1 LSAAIG
7 EFGVGSGMDLA
18 IEIMHSKPRLD
29 LEQELRVERAAFAAK
44 VRAARAVLGL
54 SQDQFARRI
63 GLTQKSIH
71 RIEQGIVQPKRQ
83 TVLKIQRFWFERGI
97 SFENLRNGGFRLA
110 VDGDTLL
117 RTQDDGLDR
126 RLHLTVA

>member
-54 SQDQFARRI
+54 RVRPGTSSWITEFSQHEAD
-63 GLTQKSIH
+63 
-71 RIEQGIVQPKRQ
+71 
-83 TVLKIQRFWFERGI
+83 
-97 SFENLRNGGFRLA
+97 
-110 VDGDTLL
+110 
-117 RTQDDGLDR
+117 
-126 RLHLTVA
+126 